1 MTCPMLVITSTQ
13 NPTMKLIRS
22 LGEKKHRQEAGLFVA
37 EGWDML
43 NRARAEGWEPV
54 HYVTTEPLAAWG
66 ATQAII
72 VTEKIMAGLS
82 SQNNPH
88 PVLATFAQHFGET
101 VEPTGT
107 WIMLEDMRDPGNLG
121 TIIRT
126 ADAAG
131 AAGVILVDQSC
142 DPFGK
147 DCIRATTGSI
157 FAVPL
162 VRLDLNAAIALC
174 QSWPGDVVGTS
185 GTADDDYRRAYQSP
199 TLLVMG
205 SEGLGLSQDLG
216 NACKSL
222 VRIPMQGRA
231 ESLNVATASA
241 LMLYE
246 VGRQFRIS

>member
-1 MTCPMLVITSTQ
+1 MTCPMLVITSAQ

-22 LGEKKHRQEAGLFVA
+22 LVEKKHRQETGLFAA

-43 NRARAEGWEPV
+43 TRAREEGWEPV
-54 HYVTTEPLAAWG
+54 HYVATEPLAPWG
-66 ATQAII
+66 AAQAIL
-72 VTEKIMAGLS
+72 VTDKIMAGLS

-88 PVLATFAQHFGET
+88 PVLATFTQRFNDEVT
-101 VEPTGT
+101 PTGI

-147 DCIRATTGSI
+147 ECVRATTGSI

-162 VRLDLNAAIALC
+162 VRLGLSAAIDLC
-174 QSWPGDVVGTS
+174 QSWPGEVVGTS
-185 GTADDDYRRAYQSP
+185 GTADDDYRRAYHSP
-199 TLLVMG
+199 TIFVMG

-222 VRIPMQGRA
+222 VRIPMHGRA

-246 VGRQFRIS
+246 VGR